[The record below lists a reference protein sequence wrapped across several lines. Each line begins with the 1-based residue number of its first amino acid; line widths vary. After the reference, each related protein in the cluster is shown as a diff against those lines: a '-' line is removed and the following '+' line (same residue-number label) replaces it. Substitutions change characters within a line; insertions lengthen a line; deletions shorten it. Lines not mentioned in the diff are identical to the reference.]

1 MFKVND
7 QSRFLTVVD
16 MWWLWV
22 LYDVIFFSTLWESL
36 FLYLRFETMGIS
48 FLLKAKYLI
57 SQHLL

>member
-36 FLYLRFETMGIS
+36 LLYLRFETMGIS

>member
-36 FLYLRFETMGIS
+36 LPYLRFETMGIS

>member
-36 FLYLRFETMGIS
+36 LLYLRFETMGIS
-48 FLLKAKYLI
+48 FLPKAKYLI

>member
-22 LYDVIFFSTLWESL
+22 LYDVIFFSTLGESL
-36 FLYLRFETMGIS
+36 LLYLRFETMGIS